1 MTIDILHFLLVSDLF
16 EYLLSRSPG
25 FWVIM
30 SGVGVGGR

>member
-16 EYLLSRSPG
+16 EYLSRSPG

-30 SGVGVGGR
+30 SGVGIGGR